1 VHVCAEC
8 GQGYERAGYCAA
20 DGHPLAVATDP
31 VLGTEVLRY
40 RIARLIGRGGMGNVY
55 LGIQPQIGSRV
66 AIKILSQECARE
78 PELVERFFAEA
89 RAVNL
94 IRHENIVS
102 VIDMARLSDGRPF
115 IVMEYIEG
123 VTLGAVIKNG
133 RAPLGGIVQAF
144 SDVLSAL
151 EAAHAIGIVHRD
163 LKPDNILITVKGHA
177 KVLDFG
183 IAKLSPRLRGE
194 GGTPTAAGALLGT
207 PAYMAPEQISGEGGV
222 DGRSDVYGAG
232 VVLFEAVTG
241 RVPFGGATLFDMM
254 RAQLQD
260 APPSPCALRDDLPP
274 AMESVIL
281 TALAKQPDQ
290 RFQSAAA
297 MANALEQ
304 ASQDLPPE
312 QWRELSARSAPLSRG
327 SAPRVRPPTTMPPPM
342 TVRDRN
348 TPPAM
353 SAINVPR
360 TNDRTN
366 AKTPVRSRRPLVMIA
381 LAICVAGVLGAIIA
395 TAVLRGGE
403 ATTVAHAVAVDAGA
417 RDDQASPRV
426 DAAVLAEKV
435 IEVDAAAPAA
445 PPPPPPPPKIVQPKP
460 QQRAP
465 AAEPATTSAQ
475 EQRAKIA
482 DEYKMHKDHVA
493 LPGEIPIKRRPRMSR
508 GKYDP
513 TRFDYRAFMP
523 QALKLARGEF
533 PDAQLVGFTIRGVG
547 RDGVANFAREFHGVE
562 LQFTTSSP
570 VEEGCVVTVQVH
582 AKAIETY
589 VESGG
594 FHCGAP
600 IPPPRCTL
608 VQVWEKM
615 LAQGTNADR
624 ASFSYNKNGWVFSST
639 DRTYSLDDDC
649 R

>member
-1 VHVCAEC
+1 MHVCSEC

-31 VLGTEVLRY
+31 LLGTEVLRY

-78 PELVERFFAEA
+78 PDLVERFFAEA

-102 VIDMARLSDGRPF
+102 VIDMARLPDGRPF

-123 VTLGAVIKNG
+123 VTLGKVIKHG
-133 RAPLGGIVQAF
+133 RAPLGGIVQVF

-151 EAAHAIGIVHRD
+151 DSAHEIGIVHRD
-163 LKPDNILITVKGHA
+163 LKPDNILITGKGHA

-183 IAKLSPRLRGE
+183 IAKLAPRLRAE

-207 PAYMAPEQISGEGGV
+207 PAYMAPEQVTGKGEI

-241 RVPFGGATLFDMM
+241 RVPFAGATLFDMM

-260 APPSPCALRDDLPP
+260 QPPSPRALREDLPA
-274 AMESVIL
+274 AMEAVIL
-281 TALAKQPDQ
+281 TALAKQPEM

-304 ASQDLPPE
+304 ASTELPQD

-327 SAPRVRPPTTMPPPM
+327 SAPRVRPPTTAPPPM

-353 SAINVPR
+353 SAVNVPR
-360 TNDRTN
+360 SDH
-366 AKTPVRSRRPLVMIA
+366 KSTPKRSRRPIVLVVLGM
-381 LAICVAGVLGAIIA
+381 CVAGVVGAIVA
-395 TAVLRGGE
+395 TAAQRE
-403 ATTVAHAVAVDAGA
+403 DRPAAVATSEPAPPPVPILVPVVVDAGVA
-417 RDDQASPRV
+417 QPIV
-426 DAAVLAEKV
+426 
-435 IEVDAAAPAA
+435 EVDAAAPPAPPPAA
-445 PPPPPPPPKIVQPKP
+445 PPTRKSKPKRVPDPEVQ
-460 QQRAP
+460 AP
-465 AAEPATTSAQ
+465 AAAAPAQTTAQ
-475 EQRAKIA
+475 TQREKIA
-482 DEYKMHKDHVA
+482 AEYKMHKDHVA

-523 QALKLARGEF
+523 QAVKLARAEF
-533 PDAQLVGFTIRGVG
+533 PDAQLVWLDIGGVG
-547 RDGVANFAREFHGVE
+547 RDGVANITLDNRGAQF
-562 LQFTTSSP
+562 QFTTSSP
-570 VEEGCVVTVQVH
+570 VEEGCVVTIDVRP
-582 AKAIETY
+582 KAIETY
-589 VESGG
+589 IESGG
-594 FHCGAP
+594 LNCGDP

-608 VQVWEKM
+608 VRVWEKM
-615 LAQGTNADR
+615 FVLGTNSER
-624 ASFSYNKNGWVFSST
+624 ASFSYNKNGWVFSGS
-639 DRTYSLDDDC
+639 DRTQSLADDC